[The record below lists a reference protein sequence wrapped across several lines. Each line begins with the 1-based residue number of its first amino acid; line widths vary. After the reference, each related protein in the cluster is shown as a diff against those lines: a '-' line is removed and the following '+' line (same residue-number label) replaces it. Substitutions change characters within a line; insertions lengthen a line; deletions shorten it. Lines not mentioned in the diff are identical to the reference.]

1 MGQAVWKVVAFL
13 VSLGLVLVACREAP
27 TGAPAPAGQQA
38 PRVTEVGVTDDSIL
52 LGTHQPMSGPAA
64 SYSVIPRGSEVY
76 FKYINDQG
84 GVNGRKI
91 IYKIEDD
98 GYQPPRTVE
107 VVKKLVEQDKVFAI
121 FNGLGTPTH
130 SQVFEWLNEN
140 KIPDMYIASGA
151 TKWTEPV
158 RRYVFAFQPD
168 YRVEGTLLA
177 RYAIQN
183 LPGKK
188 AGIFY
193 QNDDFG
199 KDGARWFEE
208 TLKKANYPIVA
219 RESYEVT
226 ATDFSS
232 QIIKLRDAGAEVVL
246 LFCVPRPCALFLKQA
261 EQLGY
266 KAAFLMSAVSNDP
279 EMFNTAGPSAM
290 EGVITLGWLPLFD
303 DTSNPRIRQHHELLQ
318 KYAPGLQPQNFTVY
332 GQAAAEIMV
341 ETLRRAGRDLTR
353 EKLIEAA
360 ESIKDWKDNIAGVAV
375 TMGPNDHRPFK
386 AMRYMKF
393 TGGKII
399 FISDYQYE

>member
-1 MGQAVWKVVAFL
+1 MTQGIWKAVAFF
-13 VSLGLVLVACREAP
+13 VTLGLVLAACRETP

-52 LGTHQPMSGPAA
+52 LGTHQPLSGPAA
-64 SYSVIPRGSEVY
+64 SYSVIPRASEMY

-130 SQVFEWLNEN
+130 SQVFEWLNDN

-208 TLKKANYPIVA
+208 TLKKANYPVVA
-219 RESYEVT
+219 RESFEVN
-226 ATDFSS
+226 ATDMSS

-266 KAAFLMSAVSNDP
+266 KATFLMTAVSNDP

-303 DTSNPRIRQHHELLQ
+303 DTSNPRIRQHHEILQ
-318 KYAPGLQPQNFTVY
+318 KYAPGLPPQNFTVY
-332 GQAAAEIMV
+332 GQMAAEIMV

-353 EKLIEAA
+353 EKLIDAA
-360 ESIKDWKDNIAGVAV
+360 ESIKDWKDNIAGIGV
-375 TMGPNDHRPFK
+375 TMSPTDHRPFK

>member
-1 MGQAVWKVVAFL
+1 MTQGIWKVVAFL
-13 VSLGLVLVACREAP
+13 VTLGLVIAACRETP

-38 PRVTEVGVTDDSIL
+38 PRVTEVGVTDDTVL

-64 SYSVIPRGSEVY
+64 SYSVIARASEAY

-91 IYKIEDD
+91 VYKIEDD

-208 TLKKANYPIVA
+208 TLKKANYPVVA
-219 RESYEVT
+219 RESYEVN

-232 QIIKLRDAGAEVVL
+232 QIIKLRDAGAEAVL

-266 KAAFLMSAVSNDP
+266 RATFLMSAVSNDP
-279 EMFNTAGPSAM
+279 EMFNTAGPSTM

-303 DTSNPRIRQHHELLQ
+303 DTTNPRIRQHHEILQ

-332 GQAAAEIMV
+332 GQMAAEMMV

-353 EKLIEAA
+353 EKLIDAA
-360 ESIKDWKDNIAGVAV
+360 ESIKNWGDNLAGVAV
-375 TMGPNDHRPFK
+375 TMSPTDHRPFK

-393 TGGKII
+393 TGGRII